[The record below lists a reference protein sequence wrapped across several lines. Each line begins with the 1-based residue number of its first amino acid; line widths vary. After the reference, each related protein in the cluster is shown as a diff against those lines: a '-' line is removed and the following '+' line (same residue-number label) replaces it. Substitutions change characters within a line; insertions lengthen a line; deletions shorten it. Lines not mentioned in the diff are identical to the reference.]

1 VPTEALMPIVSLRR
15 LNLRHN
21 GLRRV
26 DEFAFRGLLHL
37 EHLDIGDNHMPLA
50 IHDDAFCGM
59 VVVSDI
65 ADRVAPYGTPSSS
78 SHSSSQN
85 PNRKSSRTVVVAD
98 GGETD
103 LHSSSSSSASIN
115 SGESSP
121 IERTSG
127 FADADGGGGSSV
139 GLAVL
144 KLDHNGLTTVS
155 PCFMKSIRST
165 LRQVDLTGNPLI
177 CDCRLL
183 DFVASSS
190 PLSSDVRVAGGAQSM
205 SITFAGAQCARPTHL
220 AGLYLER

>member
-1 VPTEALMPIVSLRR
+1 VPTEALMSITSLRR

-21 GLRRV
+21 GLRRI

-37 EHLDIGDNHMPLA
+37 EHLDLGDNHMPLA

-59 VVVSDI
+59 VVATDI

-78 SHSSSQN
+78 PHSSSQN
-85 PNRKSSRTVVVAD
+85 SNRKSSRTVVIAD
-98 GGETD
+98 GVEAD
-103 LHSSSSSSASIN
+103 LHSSSESIS
-115 SGESSP
+115 SGETLP
-121 IERTSG
+121 IDRISG
-127 FADADGGGGSSV
+127 FADADSGGGSSI

-144 KLDHNGLTTVS
+144 RLDHNGLTTVS

-165 LRQVDLTGNPLI
+165 LRQIDLTGNPLV

-190 PLSSDVRVAGGAQSM
+190 SSPSSSNGRTAGGARTMSM
-205 SITFAGAQCARPTHL
+205 TFPGAQCARPTHL